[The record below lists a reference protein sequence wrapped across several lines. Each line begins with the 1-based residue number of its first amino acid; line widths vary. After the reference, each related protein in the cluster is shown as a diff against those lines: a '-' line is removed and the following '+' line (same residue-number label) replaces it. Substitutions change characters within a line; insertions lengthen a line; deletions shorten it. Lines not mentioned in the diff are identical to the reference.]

1 MINKMAAN
9 TKNISALLTGLAKR
23 NYYNEFEYTDDFLK
37 SQIFPDLSDDEYASL
52 LKRCS
57 TYVKNIVSADMDFN
71 QLEAFLTS
79 QMKRREGAM
88 TEDEASAYRKFW
100 KVHKNKIHD
109 TLVSKTNWNNTLKK
123 VSWRIDVKSQS
134 KTTENLNEPSA
145 IVELQIG
152 NPQESKETDVVQFEM
167 DENRLAFV
175 LQNMKDIEDQ
185 IVQYCQQ

>member
-1 MINKMAAN
+1 
-9 TKNISALLTGLAKR
+9 
-23 NYYNEFEYTDDFLK
+23 
-37 SQIFPDLSDDEYASL
+37 
-52 LKRCS
+52 
-57 TYVKNIVSADMDFN
+57 MDFN

-145 IVELQIG
+145 IVELQIR
-152 NPQESKETDVVQFEM
+152 NPQESQV
-167 DENRLAFV
+167 
-175 LQNMKDIEDQ
+175 
-185 IVQYCQQ
+185 